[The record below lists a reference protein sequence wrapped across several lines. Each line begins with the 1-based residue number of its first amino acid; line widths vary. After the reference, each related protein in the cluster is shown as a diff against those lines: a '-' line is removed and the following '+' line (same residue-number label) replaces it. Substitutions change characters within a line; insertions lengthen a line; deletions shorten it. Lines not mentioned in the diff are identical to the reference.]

1 MKNIVREVFSLP
13 AMDVVKASYK
23 NSVYYIAGSS
33 DITEYVS
40 TIKSSF
46 DVSEVD
52 AIKHGLNAF
61 LKEHPMKNT
70 LSVPKFNLVILN
82 NYSWTD
88 EFIISVLQDL
98 FRKDD
103 DEAQDIASSIYY
115 NGSCSVGT
123 YTYELAHTFACMIE
137 TINVQMNS
145 SIETDIVPATNY
157 KSESMDSL
165 EVIENLIRRDFPGD
179 I

>member
-40 TIKSSF
+40 TIKNSF
-46 DVSEVD
+46 DINELE

-61 LKEHPMKNT
+61 LKDNPKNNT
-70 LSVPKFNLVILN
+70 LAVPMFNVVIID
-82 NYSWTD
+82 SPKTSTD
-88 EFIISVLQDL
+88 YIINIVNDI
-98 FRKDD
+98 FRKDID
-103 DEAQDIASSIYY
+103 QAHEIVDTIHYH
-115 NGSCSVGT
+115 GSAVVGT
-123 YTYELAHTFACMIE
+123 YTYEIAHTFACMVE
-137 TINVQMNS
+137 TANMQMEQEL
-145 SIETDIVPATNY
+145 ETDIIPVYTSN
-157 KSESMDSL
+157 SMDSL
-165 EVIENLIRRDFPGD
+165 EVLEKLIRRDFPED